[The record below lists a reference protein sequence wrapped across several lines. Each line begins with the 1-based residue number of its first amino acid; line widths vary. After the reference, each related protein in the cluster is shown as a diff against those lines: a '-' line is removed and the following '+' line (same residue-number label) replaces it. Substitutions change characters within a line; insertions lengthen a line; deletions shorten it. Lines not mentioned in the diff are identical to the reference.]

1 MATPVNPGTSITAA
15 NYNDLQK
22 TVADILGVGFAGT
35 GYGQTLVSA
44 PISVEE
50 TVTATHMN
58 LLKDDINRIH
68 VHQTGSLSSLLE
80 IQREEKIGANQVSGE
95 VNKGFNQYVS
105 VVNILEANAGVVD
118 GTQVTLETATTSTRF
133 AAWNGKVVHSF
144 TASFNDSDHRRAFFN
159 AGGEIQISASI
170 EGDNTPKGQD
180 WNTILT
186 NMGTIK
192 FKANTTEKTGS
203 AGLLQPVGNYD
214 LTTSYQKIFE
224 RRGQADYYA
233 ENRYFI
239 YAKEVS
245 NRAIQFSI
253 EFEDNDAG
261 DPNEDE
267 LIRGTLTSVIK
278 QLRPT
283 GSFVSVPSPAYSTQS
298 NLAEGD

>member
-22 TVADILGVGFAGT
+22 TVADILGTGFSGT

-68 VHQTGSLSSLLE
+68 VHQTGSLSTLLE

-95 VNKGFNQYVS
+95 VNKGFNQFVS
-105 VVNILEANAGVVD
+105 IVNILEANAGVVD

-144 TASFNDSDHRRAFFN
+144 TASFNDADHRRAFFN

-170 EGDNTPKGQD
+170 EGDNTAKGQD

-239 YAKEVS
+239 YAKEIS

>member
-1 MATPVNPGTSITAA
+1 MATPVNPGTKITAA

-22 TVADILGVGFAGT
+22 TVADLLGAGFGGL
-35 GYGQTLVSA
+35 GYGQDLVSA
-44 PISVEE
+44 PLSVGEV
-50 TVTATHMN
+50 VTAQDMN
-58 LLKDDINRIH
+58 LLRDDINRIH
-68 VHQTGSLSSLLE
+68 VHQTGSLSTLAE
-80 IQREEKIGANQVSGE
+80 ISPDEKIGANDIAGNVD
-95 VNKGFNQYVS
+95 KGFNQFVS

-144 TASFNDSDHRRAFFN
+144 TASFDDSDHRRAFFN
-159 AGGEIQISASI
+159 AGGEIHMSATI

-203 AGLLQPVGNYD
+203 AGLLNPIGNYD
-214 LTTSYQKIFE
+214 LTVSYQKIFE

-233 ENRYFI
+233 ENRFFI
-239 YAKEVS
+239 YAKEIS
-245 NRAIQFSI
+245 SSAIQFSI
-253 EFEDNDAG
+253 EFEDNDEG
-261 DPNEDE
+261 DPNDDE
-267 LIRGTLTSVIK
+267 LVRGTLTSVVK

-283 GSFVSVPSPAYSTQS
+283 GSFVSVPSPSYSTQS
-298 NLAEGD
+298 NLSEGD